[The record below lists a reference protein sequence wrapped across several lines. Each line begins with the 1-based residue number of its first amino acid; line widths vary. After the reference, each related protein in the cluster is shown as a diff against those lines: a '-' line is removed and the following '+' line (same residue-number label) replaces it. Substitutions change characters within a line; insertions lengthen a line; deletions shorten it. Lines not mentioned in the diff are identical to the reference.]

1 MTSGYDQGFAEFRRR
16 AKYSFPGMRDQDI
29 RSAWKR
35 GSAKVHVLRCQ
46 CQDASDIYVSLS
58 YGALHFKSVVGH
70 EKLHEL
76 VDKWQHQIV
85 GDADPRAYTK
95 TAILKCL
102 IGQDHQEYAVTI
114 TAATLWLAM
123 TALAQQ
129 TTVTW
134 DAISDGTY
142 KGVHYEITEIADRN
156 GRHGHNFRLVL
167 MPDDEPLPDLV
178 HTLPSPFDG
187 M

>member
-1 MTSGYDQGFAEFRRR
+1 MNSQDKSFAEFRRR
-16 AKYSFPGMRDQDI
+16 AKCSFPGMSDQVI
-29 RSAWKR
+29 RSTWKR
-35 GSAKVHVLRCQ
+35 GRHSAKVHVLRCQ

-58 YGALHFKSVVGH
+58 YGELHFKSVIGR

-76 VDKWQHQIV
+76 ADQWQQHIA
-85 GDADPRAYTK
+85 GAPDPRAFTNM
-95 TAILKCL
+95 AILKCL
-102 IGQDHQEYAVTI
+102 IGQDQEYAVTL

-123 TALAQQ
+123 KA
-129 TTVTW
+129 TTFTW

-156 GRHGHNFRLVL
+156 GHGHNFRLVL
-167 MPDDEPLPDLV
+167 MRDDEPLPDLV
-178 HTLPSPFDG
+178 HTLPSPFNG